1 LKALIKII
9 SLVFTF
15 IQERKKGSEKAMERK
30 GEVTYIIV
38 DNEGGDEANG
48 VGKCHC
54 NCYCGSTVE
63 PL

>member
-1 LKALIKII
+1 
-9 SLVFTF
+9 
-15 IQERKKGSEKAMERK
+15 MERK